1 MADVALIT
9 GASSG
14 LGAELARLFAADRCD
29 LVLVARR
36 RDRLEALAAELEAA
50 HGTETQVIVA
60 DLSDAAGVAS
70 VLAEVERLGLAI
82 TYLVNNAGF
91 GARGAFVTSE
101 QARQLAMVSLNV
113 AAPLALTRALLP
125 AMAARGR
132 GRILMVSSAAGFA
145 PGPYMATYHASK
157 AFLNS
162 FGEALSAEL
171 HKTGVTVT
179 VSCPGRTATEFA
191 AVAGERPGLLERLA
205 PGAPASA
212 VAGEAYK
219 AMMAGR
225 PLIVHGRANRA
236 GIALL
241 RAAPRSTVRGC
252 HGPDQ
257 PSSRKVLT
265 AQQGR
270 CTSLWPAGVRYQN
283 LRVECHLVG
292 SPSTTAS
299 RAAPAA
305 RSRTLGAGRRPP
317 FVFVNPMVD
326 HRDSREAV
334 HLQLVLRGG
343 LASLPVPLGEAQI
356 VASR

>member
-14 LGAELARLFAADRCD
+14 LGTEFARLFAAGHCN

-36 RDRLEALAAELEAA
+36 RDRLQALAAELEAA
-50 HGTETQVIVA
+50 HGVETHVVVA
-60 DLSDAAGVAS
+60 DLSATDGVAS
-70 VLAEVERLGLAI
+70 VVTEVEGLGLAI

-91 GARGAFVTSE
+91 GVRGAFVGSE
-101 QARQLAMVSLNV
+101 QDRQLALVALNV
-113 AAPLALTRALLP
+113 SAPVALTRAVLP

-171 HKTGVTVT
+171 RKTGVTVT

-191 AVAGERPGLLERLA
+191 AVAGDRPGLLERLV
-205 PGAPASA
+205 PGVPAAA
-212 VAGEAYK
+212 VAGEAYE

-225 PLIVHGRANRA
+225 PLLVHGRANRL

-241 RAAPRSTVRGC
+241 RLAPRSVVRIA
-252 HGPDQ
+252 
-257 PSSRKVLT
+257 T
-265 AQQGR
+265 A
-270 CTSLWPAGVRYQN
+270 LIN
-283 LRVECHLVG
+283 
-292 SPSTTAS
+292 
-299 RAAPAA
+299 
-305 RSRTLGAGRRPP
+305 RP
-317 FVFVNPMVD
+317 
-326 HRDSREAV
+326 
-334 HLQLVLRGG
+334 RGK
-343 LASLPVPLGEAQI
+343 S
-356 VASR
+356 